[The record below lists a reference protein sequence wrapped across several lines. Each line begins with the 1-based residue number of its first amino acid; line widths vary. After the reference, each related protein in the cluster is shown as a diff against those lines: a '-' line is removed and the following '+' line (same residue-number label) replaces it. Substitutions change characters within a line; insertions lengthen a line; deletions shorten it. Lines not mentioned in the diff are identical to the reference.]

1 MFCILW
7 GSDVSNWS
15 ENIAET
21 KFWELVEH
29 AAQFLKG
36 HGAPICET
44 QALFKIC
51 LFLCC
56 PSLWPIAGDLEER
69 NKQWNAAFFSLT
81 AVLIFWYE
89 DQVC

>member
-21 KFWELVEH
+21 EFWELVEH
-29 AAQFLKG
+29 AAQFLK
-36 HGAPICET
+36 APICET

-56 PSLWPIAGDLEER
+56 PSL
-69 NKQWNAAFFSLT
+69 
-81 AVLIFWYE
+81 
-89 DQVC
+89 